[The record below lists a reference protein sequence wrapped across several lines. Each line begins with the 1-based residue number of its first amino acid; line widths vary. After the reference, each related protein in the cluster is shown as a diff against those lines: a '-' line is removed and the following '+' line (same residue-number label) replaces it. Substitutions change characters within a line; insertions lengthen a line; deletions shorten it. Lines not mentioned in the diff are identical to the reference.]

1 MLGRVEPI
9 DDVAELMAGIGHKAR
24 VAAQPLSIASP
35 EQKMIALIAM
45 ADAVDRRAPE
55 ILDANRRDMADGEKA
70 GMAASLLDR
79 LKLDAGRIAAISE
92 SIRTIAA
99 LKDPVGDIIAEWD
112 RPNGLHIERVRTPL
126 GVIGVIYES

>member
-9 DDVAELMAGIGHKAR
+9 DDVAELMAGIGRKAR
-24 VAAQPLSIASP
+24 AAAQPLSIASP

-55 ILDANRRDMADGEKA
+55 ILDANRQDMADGEKA

-92 SIRTIAA
+92 R
-99 LKDPVGDIIAEWD
+99 D
-112 RPNGLHIERVRTPL
+112 RKSV
-126 GVIGVIYES
+126 V